1 MGKKPDI
8 DAKKAAKM
16 SPKQILAEIKKGKTV
31 SGYSDYLAEHMGRDM
46 VKDVKI
52 KDIQKVEQKMG
63 SYWHEGTISTKRGG
77 GIADT
82 ARELFGKGARK
93 PPPGRSSWW

>member
-1 MGKKPDI
+1 MAKKYDI
-8 DAKKAAKM
+8 DAKKASKM
-16 SPKQILAEIKKGKTV
+16 KPADILKEIKRGKTV
-31 SGYSDYLAEHMGRDM
+31 SGYSDYLAEHMGKDM
-46 VKDVKI
+46 VRDVKV
-52 KDIQKVEQKMG
+52 KDIEKVEKKMG
-63 SYWHEGTISTKRGG
+63 SYWFEGTVSTKPGG